1 MGLSDTQTLAVT
13 AFLLTVGVG
22 VLLAS
27 SAFLGHA
34 ASRLRAA
41 GAEPQAQ
48 WWLLSLVA
56 VWFGVAL
63 AVSAGDLISFTLVVP
78 FVAFPIALG
87 FALTFARPVR
97 DLLAE
102 IPTHWLV
109 AVQAYRV
116 AGGVFIYPYLT
127 EGVLSRGFALN
138 AGVGD
143 VLTGLAAPLIAWLVL
158 RRGAGARVP
167 FLVWTTFGI
176 LDLVVAI
183 SSAAYFG
190 FGAEGG
196 RPQFPITSIPL
207 FFGPPFGILI
217 HLVTA
222 RNFALRFAP
231 PLTAAERAV

>member
-1 MGLSDTQTLAVT
+1 MGLSDTQTLVVT
-13 AFLLTVGVG
+13 AFLLAIGVG

-27 SAFLGHA
+27 AAFLGHA
-34 ASRLRAA
+34 ASRLRAD
-41 GAEPQAQ
+41 GAEPRAQ
-48 WWLLSLVA
+48 WWLLALVA

-87 FALTFARPVR
+87 LALTFARPVR

-102 IPTHWLV
+102 IPTHWLI

-116 AGGVFIYPYLT
+116 AGGVFVYPYLT

-138 AGVGD
+138 AGIGD
-143 VLTGLAAPLIAWLVL
+143 VLTGLAAPVIAWLVL

-167 FLVWTTFGI
+167 FLVWTAFGI

-190 FGAEGG
+190 FGAEGV

-222 RNFALRFAP
+222 RNFALRFGFSP
-231 PLTAAERAV
+231 SVPERAV